1 MLPNP
6 YKYNK
11 PIEKIHDKKLIERNI
26 ETPSTTYDS
35 NKKFINSTN
44 TDELSKDRINLF
56 SAKNGNPN
64 TIIPNNNVII
74 PFIPLKRPS
83 SNFNFGSMN
92 LWEKDNKNIRNNI
105 FFENNRKIKERTN
118 INSAPHQ
125 NLNLNNNH
133 DMNKEI
139 KNSILN
145 NNKLNEDIKNLSSG
159 KIHPKLHNIKLEKGM
174 RSAKLVDLKPII
186 LKKRNNLFCKSINSL
201 NIENKFLNNNNSL
214 IHFSNKKLPVK
225 ITKK

>member
-1 MLPNP
+1 
-6 YKYNK
+6 
-11 PIEKIHDKKLIERNI
+11 
-26 ETPSTTYDS
+26 
-35 NKKFINSTN
+35 
-44 TDELSKDRINLF
+44 
-56 SAKNGNPN
+56 
-64 TIIPNNNVII
+64 
-74 PFIPLKRPS
+74 
-83 SNFNFGSMN
+83 MN

-105 FFENNRKIKERTN
+105 FFENNRKKERIN

-125 NLNLNNNH
+125 NSNLNNNN